1 MQKKPLLFTLSLIAG
16 IGILSCASLT
26 LSVCAEPAEKQIDA
40 KAEFPVDTTDI
51 DRSNQVRVSSY
62 SDMIEATKPA
72 VVTISS
78 EKLVR
83 KNVGNNSLE
92 DFLRHFYG
100 IPAPNSQEKSSDPE
114 LVPYGLGSGV
124 IVSSDGYILTNNHVV
139 TDENGYEADEVKV
152 VLADD
157 REFTAEIVGRDE
169 KTDIAV
175 LKIKGENLPCMPMAD
190 SKNLKVGDIVF
201 AIGNPMGLNQT
212 VTMGIVS
219 ATGRSIGIL
228 RDGGLEN
235 FIQTDAAINV
245 GNSGGAL
252 IDAEGR
258 LVGINSAIMS
268 QSGGNIGLGF
278 AVPVNL
284 AHSILVSLVEH
295 GEVQRGYLGIYL
307 QNINQDLSDAMHLDS
322 AKGTLI
328 TDVEEDSP
336 AEKAGLKRGDVV
348 TQLNG
353 KKINDSD
360 DLRVKVAEIEP
371 GTKIELTVV
380 RNGKEKEIKVLLGS
394 SGGGFNSDAANL
406 IDGVTLEPL
415 DKTLKDSYN
424 IRLDS
429 GLVVTSVDVRS
440 PYRKVFREGM
450 VILEVNGEPVN
461 DLKDLKKTM
470 HKGANSLYIA
480 VRRGYYA
487 YIAIQID

>member
-26 LSVCAEPAEKQIDA
+26 LSVCAEPAEEQIDA
-40 KAEFPVDTTDI
+40 KAVFPVDSNDI
-51 DRSNQVRVSSY
+51 DRSNQVRVNSY

-100 IPAPNSQEKSSDPE
+100 IPVPDSQGNSSEPE

-124 IVSSDGYILTNNHVV
+124 IVSQDGYILTNNHVV

-175 LKIKGENLPCMPMAD
+175 LKIEGENLPCMPMAD
-190 SKNLKVGDIVF
+190 SKNLRVGDIVF

-284 AHSILVSLVEH
+284 ARSILVSLVEH
-295 GEVQRGYLGIYL
+295 GEIQRGYLGIYL
-307 QNINQDLSDAMHLDS
+307 QNINQNLSDAMHLDS

-336 AEKAGLKRGDVV
+336 AEKAGLKRGDVI

-353 KKINDSD
+353 KSIDDSD

-371 GTKIELTVV
+371 GTEIAVTVV
-380 RNGKEKEIKVLLGS
+380 RNGEEKEIKVLLGS
-394 SGGGFNSDAANL
+394 SGGGFSGDAANI

-415 DKTLKDSYN
+415 DKALKDTYN

-461 DLKDLKKTM
+461 DLKDLKQTI